1 MRAAEAPE
9 LRSGTPK
16 KGYEVPEKPENGLS
30 RRAFAEKAGCSE
42 GLVRRAL
49 KLGDLHLNA
58 AGLLDASLLRTNWR
72 RSAQRGME
80 PPTRVRQPARA
91 ADGDAQPIRTK
102 HPDRRTKAIDR
113 IPTAALTA
121 PPGGLPPPGLTFSDF
136 KDMVARGEAPDLG
149 SSERLKNAV
158 AAANRLM
165 DMEERAGRLLDAE
178 EAAQLAFQ
186 MTRAF
191 RDGLITW
198 AARMGPQLAQEF
210 GLDAAVFSQRL
221 KGAVNDLLQSARAT
235 EAEE

>member
-1 MRAAEAPE
+1 M
-9 LRSGTPK
+9 
-16 KGYEVPEKPENGLS
+16 PEKDPGRLS
-30 RRAFAEKAGCSE
+30 IRAFARLEDVSDN
-42 GLVRRAL
+42 LVRRAL
-49 KLGDLHLNA
+49 KLGDLHL
-58 AGLLDASLLRTNWR
+58 GEDKKLDASLVGTPWR
-72 RSAQRGME
+72 RSAQKGI
-80 PPTRVRQPARA
+80 TLAARKPSA
-91 ADGDAQPIRTK
+91 AQDAQPAAPNVRAK
-102 HPDRRTKAIDR
+102 MPDRRTKALDR
-113 IPTAALTA
+113 AGIAA
-121 PPGGLPPPGLTFSDF
+121 PPGGPAPPGLTFSDF

-210 GLDAAVFSQRL
+210 GLDAAAFSLRL
-221 KGAVNDLLQSARAT
+221 KGAVNDLLQSARAA
-235 EAEE
+235 EADE

>member
-1 MRAAEAPE
+1 MAEKA
-9 LRSGTPK
+9 G
-16 KGYEVPEKPENGLS
+16 NGLS

-49 KLGDLHLNA
+49 KLGDLHLNE
-58 AGLLDASLLRTNWR
+58 AGLLDPAFLATNWR
-72 RSAQRGME
+72 RSAQRGMA
-80 PPTRVRQPARA
+80 PPVNVRTSKGA
-91 ADGDAQPIRTK
+91 AAPDAQPIRTK
-102 HPDRRTKAIDR
+102 MPDRRTKAIDR
-113 IPTAALTA
+113 IPASALAA
-121 PPGGLPPPGLTFSDF
+121 PPGGPPPPGLTFAGF
-136 KDMVARGEAPDLG
+136 KDAVARGEAPDLG

-198 AARMGPQLAQEF
+198 AARMGPLLAQEF
-210 GLDAAVFSQRL
+210 GLDAAAFSLRL
-221 KGAVNDLLQSARAT
+221 KGAVNDLLQSARAA
-235 EAEE
+235 EADE